1 MFKNISRRVPLRF
14 QISPNITRNYKV
26 LAIETSC
33 DDTCVSIIDRFSEQ
47 EPPTVLV
54 NLKSTLNSTNH
65 GGVIPTMAHEHHQVK
80 IGSLVQEA
88 MTAYKCT
95 SPKENL
101 SIDLICVTRG
111 PGMTGS
117 LSAGLTF
124 AKGLSV
130 GLNKPFI
137 GVHHMLGHLLIPR
150 MPSNG
155 AEPAYPFV
163 SLLVSG
169 GHTMLVLSTDI
180 DKHEV
185 LCDTLDIAVGDS
197 LDKCGRELNFKGN
210 MIAREME
217 SFINSNPESIDT
229 SIQMAK
235 LPNPLTHSNNQSVQA
250 FSFAPFVSVVKD
262 NMKVLGDMTLS
273 EPQLRSIAM
282 QVQDSIF
289 NHIIT
294 KIKHVIKRKPEKFL
308 NINSFVCSGGVSSN
322 NRLRTMLETELGGS
336 FDKFVYP
343 RNDLCTDNAVMI
355 GWAGIEIYETLR
367 LTSDYSVV
375 PIRQWPLNELLTIPG
390 WKKRLL

>member
-1 MFKNISRRVPLRF
+1 MFKFRKIRQDLILKVG
-14 QISPNITRNYKV
+14 RNLKGKRCYKV

-33 DDTCVSIIDRFSEQ
+33 DDTCVSILDRYSEV
-47 EPPTVLV
+47 EAPTVLV
-54 NLKSTLNSTNH
+54 NLKSTLNSASY

-88 MTAYKCT
+88 ITAYKCT

-101 SIDLICVTRG
+101 PIDLICVTRG

-150 MPSNG
+150 LPTNG
-155 AEPAYPFV
+155 AKPAYPFV

-169 GHTMLVLSTDI
+169 GHTILVLSTDI

-185 LCDTLDIAVGDS
+185 LCDTLDIAIGDS
-197 LDKCGRELNFKGN
+197 LDKCGRELGFKGN

-217 SFINSNPESIDT
+217 SFINSNIENVDDSVK
-229 SIQMAK
+229 MEK
-235 LPNPLTHSNNQSVQA
+235 LPNPLNSSNNKSIQA
-250 FSFAPFVSVVKD
+250 FSFAPFISVVKD
-262 NMKVLGDMTLS
+262 NMKIHQDTS
-273 EPQLRSIAM
+273 EAQLRSMAI
-282 QVQDSIF
+282 QVQESIF

-294 KIKHVIKRKPEKFL
+294 KIKHVIMKNPQKFL
-308 NINSFVCSGGVSSN
+308 GIRSFVCSGGVSSN
-322 NRLRTMLETELGGS
+322 LRLRALLESELQEW
-336 FDKFVYP
+336 FLDFIYP
-343 RNDLCTDNAVMI
+343 RSDLCTDNAVMI
-355 GWAGIEIYETLR
+355 GWAGIEIYENLR
-367 LTSDYSVV
+367 LTSDYSVA
-375 PIRQWPLNELLTIPG
+375 PIRQWPLNELLLVPG
-390 WKKRLL
+390 WKKRIL